1 MNRIGKRHTMKR
13 SETVMVIP
21 FEKFAWDNSK
31 SKLVIKLP
39 PKAIE
44 NPLLLYIEFGKN
56 TERFYLGEEKAIR
69 QIAEDFDLLPKYK
82 GSVLMLSEE
91 RPLGSLLMDSYD
103 FVANHL
109 TAVTNI
115 IRSMLHSIDSGN
127 SEKASDYKML
137 EKLWQEGNTFQRI
150 VINYLFCKFYQVKH
164 LAANGTTGIFAF
176 TAERRQEMYSD
187 LERSMEQEFEFL
199 THNPTTLSDLKQLH
213 YYKRADLIEKILCPT
228 LAEFYVQ
235 YISYLSDRS
244 LFFRVCPR
252 CSEPFLANTSRRRYH
267 DECAKLQDKD
277 NKLQSQHN
285 LERDNFYKQCQEE
298 RYRYNNFRRGKIF
311 RNASPKLQ
319 SEYLA
324 LFEKFKSDLADQKE
338 KIQGDNA
345 AACRTNVNTWLEK
358 IIRAR
363 SDLEKKF

>member
-1 MNRIGKRHTMKR
+1 MKR
-13 SETVMVIP
+13 FENGMVIP

-39 PKAIE
+39 SKAIE
-44 NPLLLYIEFGKN
+44 NPLLLHIEFSEN
-56 TERFYLGEEKAIR
+56 SERFYLGEEKAVR
-69 QIAEDFDLLPKYK
+69 QIAENSDLIPKHK

-91 RPLGSLLMDSYD
+91 HPLGNLLMDSYD
-103 FVANHL
+103 FITNSL
-109 TAVTNI
+109 QGVTNI
-115 IRSMLHSIDSGN
+115 FRSMIHSIDSGN

-164 LAANGTTGIFAF
+164 LAANGTAGIFAF

-252 CSEPFLANTSRRRYH
+252 CGEMFFADTSRRRYH
-267 DECAKLQDKD
+267 NHCAKLQDKD
-277 NKLQSQHN
+277 NKLRSQHE

-324 LFEKFKSDLADQKE
+324 LYEKFKSDLADQKE
-338 KIQGDNA
+338 KLQGDNA
-345 AACRTNVNTWLEK
+345 AACRTNVNIWLNK
-358 IIRAR
+358 IIDERK
-363 SDLEKKF
+363 DLERKF

>member
-1 MNRIGKRHTMKR
+1 MKR
-13 SETVMVIP
+13 SENEMVIP

-44 NPLLLYIEFGKN
+44 NPLRLYIEFGKN
-56 TERFYLGEEKAIR
+56 SERFYLGEEKAVQ
-69 QIAEDFDLLPKYK
+69 QIAENPDLLPKHK

-103 FVANHL
+103 FVTNHL
-109 TAVTNI
+109 TEVTNI
-115 IRSMLHSIDSGN
+115 FRSMLHSIVSGN

-137 EKLWQEGNTFQRI
+137 EKLWQEGNAFQRI
-150 VINYLFCKFYQVKH
+150 VINYFLCKFYQVKH
-164 LAANGTTGIFAF
+164 LAANGTAGFLAY
-176 TAERRQEMYSD
+176 TAERRREMYSN
-187 LERSMEQEFEFL
+187 LEQSMEQEFDL
-199 THNPTTLSDLKQLH
+199 LQHNPTTLSELKQLH
-213 YYKRADLIEKILCPT
+213 YYKRVDLTEKIFCSNLV
-228 LAEFYVQ
+228 EFYVQ

-252 CSEPFLANTSRRRYH
+252 CGEAFFANTSRRRYH
-267 DECAKLQDKD
+267 NHCAKLQDKD

-285 LERDNFYKQCQEE
+285 LERDNFYKRCQEE

-324 LFEKFKSDLADQKE
+324 LFEKFKSELAKQK
-338 KIQGDNA
+338 KKLQGNNA
-345 AACRTNVNTWLEK
+345 AARRARVNTWLNR
-358 IIRAR
+358 IIDER
-363 SDLEKKF
+363 SELERKF

>member
-1 MNRIGKRHTMKR
+1 MKR
-13 SETVMVIP
+13 SEAGMVIP

-39 PKAIE
+39 PKTIE
-44 NPLLLYIEFGKN
+44 NPVLLYIEFGEN
-56 TERFYLGEEKAIR
+56 SEHFYLGEEKAIR

-103 FVANHL
+103 FVTNHL
-109 TAVTNI
+109 SEVANI
-115 IRSMLHSIDSGN
+115 FRSMLHSIDSGN

-137 EKLWQEGNTFQRI
+137 EKLWSEGNTFQRI
-150 VINYLFCKFYQVKH
+150 IINYLFCKFYQVKH
-164 LAANGTTGIFAF
+164 LAANGTAGIFAF
-176 TAERRQEMYSD
+176 TAERRREMYSE
-187 LERSMEQEFEFL
+187 LEQSMEQEFL
-199 THNPTTLSDLKQLH
+199 LLAHNPTTLSDLKQLH
-213 YYKRADLIEKILCPT
+213 YYKRADLIEKIFCSNFT
-228 LAEFYVQ
+228 EFYVQ

-252 CSEPFLANTSRRRYH
+252 CGKSFFANTSRRRYH
-267 DECAKLQDKD
+267 NECAKLQDKD
-277 NKLQSQHN
+277 NKLRSQHE

-298 RYRYNNFRRGKIF
+298 RYKYNNFRRGKAF
-311 RNASPKLQ
+311 ERGSKKLQ
-319 SEYLA
+319 DEYLA

-338 KIQGDNA
+338 KLQGDNA

>member
-1 MNRIGKRHTMKR
+1 MKR
-13 SETVMVIP
+13 SENGMVIP

-44 NPLLLYIEFGKN
+44 NPMLLCVEFGEN
-56 TERFYLGEEKAIR
+56 SERFYLGEEKAV
-69 QIAEDFDLLPKYK
+69 QQTAANSDLISKHK
-82 GSVLMLSEE
+82 GSILMLSEE

-103 FVANHL
+103 FVTNHL
-109 TAVTNI
+109 SEVTNI
-115 IRSMLHSIDSGN
+115 FRSMLHSIDSGN

-137 EKLWQEGNTFQRI
+137 EKLWNDGNAFQRI

-164 LAANGTTGIFAF
+164 FAANGTAGFLAY
-176 TAERRQEMYSD
+176 TAERRREMYSN
-187 LERSMEQEFEFL
+187 LEQGIKQEFDL
-199 THNPTTLSDLKQLH
+199 LAHNPTTLSDLKQLH
-213 YYKRADLIEKILCPT
+213 YYKSVNLGEKIFCPN

-235 YISYLSDRS
+235 YISYLSDHS

-252 CSEPFLANTSRRRYH
+252 CGEPFLANTSRRRYH
-267 DECAKLQDKD
+267 NECAKLQDKD

-311 RNASPKLQ
+311 RNASLKLQ

-324 LFEKFKSDLADQKE
+324 LFEKFKSDLAEQKE
-338 KIQGDNA
+338 KLQGDNA